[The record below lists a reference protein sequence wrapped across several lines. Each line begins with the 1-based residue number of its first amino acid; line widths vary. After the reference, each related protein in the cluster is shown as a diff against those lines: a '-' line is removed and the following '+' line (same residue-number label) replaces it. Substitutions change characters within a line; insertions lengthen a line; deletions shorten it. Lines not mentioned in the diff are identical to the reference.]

1 MAEQVDL
8 VVVGA
13 DLITR
18 YRFLWIGS
26 SKRIPAMRTTHQ
38 SGYPGQQQNH
48 RRHLAK
54 ERLYPGCVATIL
66 EVCWNF
72 RTVRVPSWLH
82 EAPLRFTLTLP
93 DPLHDGFGVKEG
105 EYLPGTVVHDYLAEY
120 AKHWNIYERIRFE
133 TKALETNKV
142 EGGDGWHLTVSSP
155 AGQYTLVAKKLIV
168 ATGLTSQPQAL
179 HVKGQDS
186 YNAPIVNTSQLAT
199 DGPALLKDPAVT
211 RVTIVGTGKSAYDA
225 VYTFANAG
233 KQVDWVI
240 RKDGHG
246 PAWMSKS
253 HIVLRPFGK
262 FWVEH
267 LVTRRFFAWQS
278 PCLWGD
284 VDGSGS
290 WRHFLHRTWLGRKLS
305 DLFWWKMS
313 ADTLDQSGFNDHP
326 KLKALHPDSGMFSMA
341 TTFAILNY
349 PTDILDFVRSGQVT
363 VHREN
368 VSHLADHT
376 VHFDNGTKLESD
388 AFVASTG
395 WLFGPAVNFTDK
407 SSHSKLGIPSLDYTK
422 EEKAFWADL
431 DTKADVEIFR
441 KFPKLAEL
449 TYPPCVD
456 QDMKE
461 DPLDEVDATLVRR
474 EYQPW
479 RLYRSLVPPGLA
491 AKGDRSL
498 AFAGFSANITGHIR
512 NEISGLWIY
521 AYMNDLLTI
530 DPCRDVDD
538 VHWDV
543 AMLQRFCMRR
553 HPYGFGRR
561 FQDFF
566 FGEIPWNDVLLKD
579 LGLSG
584 KRKDGSWWGECFKPY
599 KMDDYR
605 GITAEW
611 LSTRKGVG
619 E

>member
-1 MAEQVDL
+1 MANVTDYDCFSQVVFEDIEHYKMMEEDPYYKEHL
-8 VVVGA
+8 FEDHENFA
-13 DLITR
+13 DTQR
-18 YRFLWIGS
+18 SNPAVQANDCSGDP
-26 SKRIPAMRTTHQ
+26 KRDGRQ
-38 SGYPGQQQNH
+38 WV
-48 RRHLAK
+48 
-54 ERLYPGCVATIL
+54 CL
-66 EVCWNF
+66 E
-72 RTVRVPSWLH
+72 
-82 EAPLRFTLTLP
+82 FTLTLP

-120 AKHWNIYERIRFE
+120 AKYWNIYERIRFE

-186 YNAPIVNTSQLAT
+186 YNASIVNTSQLAT

-253 HIVLRPFGK
+253 HIVLGPFGK

-313 ADTLDQSGFNDHP
+313 ADTLDQSGFNDPP

-349 PTDILDFVRSGQVT
+349 PTDILDFVRSGQVI

-376 VHFDNGTKLESD
+376 VDFDNGTKLESD
-388 AFVASTG
+388 AFVASMG
-395 WLFGPAVNFTDK
+395 WLFGLAVNFTDK

-431 DTKADVEIFR
+431 DTKADVETFR

-449 TYPPCVD
+449 TLNALHAIKVTRRQHTLSCFN
-456 QDMKE
+456 MHL
-461 DPLDEVDATLVRR
+461 PLWYGHRWLRR
-474 EYQPW
+474 EP
-479 RLYRSLVPPGLA
+479 
-491 AKGDRSL
+491 
-498 AFAGFSANITGHIR
+498 AGFLRFYTSRIEDTVP
-512 NEISGLWIY
+512 IY
-521 AYMNDLLTI
+521 
-530 DPCRDVDD
+530 
-538 VHWDV
+538 
-543 AMLQRFCMRR
+543 
-553 HPYGFGRR
+553 
-561 FQDFF
+561 
-566 FGEIPWNDVLLKD
+566 
-579 LGLSG
+579 
-584 KRKDGSWWGECFKPY
+584 RKSQ
-599 KMDDYR
+599 
-605 GITAEW
+605 I
-611 LSTRKGVG
+611 
-619 E
+619 